1 MGQILKFYLYKANL
15 FLLILNMTQK
25 IFYST
30 LVSAFLFFTS
40 NAQTKNNASIL
51 PITVAFYNCENFFD
65 TKDDPN
71 KKDDDFLPESPLKWD
86 ETRFMNKLQKV
97 AQVLDSTVEGPALP
111 ALVGL
116 VEVENKY
123 VLDELIS
130 KSQFKEKPYADLCTD
145 SPDERSIDV
154 GLLYDKSVFTLEDF
168 KEINATNPTFGD
180 YKTRNILFATL
191 KTTNGDLFYVFVN
204 HWPSRREGEKESEPR
219 RVYAAEQVRNKINEI
234 QKKDKNA
241 KIIVMGDFND
251 HPDNNSILNT
261 LKASDKPKTKGD
273 LYNAYYT
280 LDKEKQGTHYFDKEW
295 RVLDQIMVSQGLL
308 HAKKGYKFNPQHAYI
323 LKKDF
328 VLFKN
333 NKTGEV
339 RPSRTY
345 SGEKYYNGY
354 SDHLSVY
361 ITLE

>member
-1 MGQILKFYLYKANL
+1 MTKFILSTIA
-15 FLLILNMTQK
+15 LLSFATP
-25 IFYST
+25 F
-30 LVSAFLFFTS
+30 
-40 NAQTKNNASIL
+40 AQTKNQ
-51 PITVAFYNCENFFD
+51 ITVAFYNCENFFD

-71 KKDDDFLPESPLKWD
+71 KKDDEFLPESAMKWD

-97 AQVLDSTVEGPALP
+97 AQVLDSTVAGPGLP

-116 VEVENKY
+116 VEVENQE
-123 VLDELIS
+123 VLEELVS
-130 KSQFKEKPYADLCTD
+130 KSQFKDKSYGVLCTN
-145 SPDERSIDV
+145 SPDERSIDC
-154 GLLYDKSVFTLEDF
+154 GLLYDKSIFTLVDF
-168 KEINATNPTFGD
+168 KELNATNPLIGD

-191 KTTNGDLFYVFVN
+191 KATNGDVIYVFVN

-219 RVYAAEQVRNKINEI
+219 RVYAAEQVRTKINEL
-234 QKKDKNA
+234 QKKDPKA
-241 KIIVMGDFND
+241 KVIVMGDFND

-261 LKASDKPKTKGD
+261 LKASDKPKDKGD
-273 LYNAYYT
+273 LYNAYQT
-280 LDKEKQGTHYFDKEW
+280 LDAAKQGTHYFDKEW
-295 RVLDQIMVSQGLL
+295 RVLDQIIVSQGFIG
-308 HAKKGYKFNPQHAYI
+308 AKKGYKFDTKHAYI

-333 NKTGEV
+333 VKTGEEK
-339 RPSRTY
+339 PSRTY

>member
-1 MGQILKFYLYKANL
+1 MTKFIL
-15 FLLILNMTQK
+15 
-25 IFYST
+25 ST
-30 LVSAFLFFTS
+30 IAMLGFAATF
-40 NAQTKNNASIL
+40 AQTKNQ
-51 PITVAFYNCENFFD
+51 ITVAFYNCENFFD

-71 KKDDDFLPESPLKWD
+71 KKDDEFLPESAMKWD

-97 AQVLDSTVEGPALP
+97 AQVLDSTVAGPGLP

-116 VEVENKY
+116 VEVENQE
-123 VLDELIS
+123 VLEELVS
-130 KSQFKEKPYADLCTD
+130 KSQFKDKSYGVLCTN
-145 SPDERSIDV
+145 SPDERSIDC
-154 GLLYDKSVFTLEDF
+154 GLLYDKSIFTLVDF
-168 KEINATNPTFGD
+168 KELNATNPLIGD

-191 KTTNGDLFYVFVN
+191 KATNGDVIYVFVN

-219 RVYAAEQVRNKINEI
+219 RVYAAEKVRMKINEL
-234 QKKDKNA
+234 QKKDPKV
-241 KIIVMGDFND
+241 KVIVMGDFND

-261 LKASDKPKTKGD
+261 LKASDKPKDIGD
-273 LYNAYYT
+273 LYNAYQT
-280 LDKEKQGTHYFDKEW
+280 LDAAKQGTHYFDKEW
-295 RVLDQIMVSQGLL
+295 RVLDQIIVSQGFIG
-308 HAKKGYKFNPQHAYI
+308 AKKGYKFDPKNAHI

-333 NKTGEV
+333 AKTGEEK
-339 RPSRTY
+339 PSRTY